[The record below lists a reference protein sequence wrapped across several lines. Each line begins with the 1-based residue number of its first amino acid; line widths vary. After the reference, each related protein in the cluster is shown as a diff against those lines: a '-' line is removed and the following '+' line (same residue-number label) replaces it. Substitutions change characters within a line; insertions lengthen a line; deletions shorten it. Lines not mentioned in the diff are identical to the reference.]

1 MCSNICVCEKIGLYK
16 SVIYYRDMLYD
27 NMFTFM
33 VSRSFNTSSITQ
45 YQFTESI
52 VPVTQI
58 KNSTGALTFLVLYL

>member
-1 MCSNICVCEKIGLYK
+1 
-16 SVIYYRDMLYD
+16 MLYD

-45 YQFTESI
+45 YQITKSI

-58 KNSTGALTFLVLYL
+58 KNSTGALTFLVLFCETLRNNGY